1 MKRTSRGFTL
11 TELLTVVA
19 ILAVLAAVA
28 LPGVIKLRNGLKM
41 MELDECARQ
50 LFLAAQNTLT
60 ARRADGTLSAPQG
73 ETVQGQDGSWRWL
86 FDDDTEFLL
95 PDGAVD
101 PTVAE
106 NHIAI
111 WYNTESAMVL
121 EVYYGERNGSFA
133 APGCDW
139 NKNSIQNGDYSNG
152 RVQSGDAA
160 DRRADKR
167 IGYYDGT
174 DLERGD
180 TEQLLP
186 PVLEIVNGDEL
197 TVKVTVPKA
206 GEYWTNGVTLTVTVE
221 ELNGTGGLTGNSV
234 EFSGAYSS
242 VDGTYELVLD
252 SLTQADKRFKEV
264 CPGIAPGAE
273 IRVTA
278 ELSAP
283 PAANGTQYLPAK
295 AWSQTNSLFEERSGD
310 TVSVAHAR
318 HLQNLEDSFSGFVC
332 ENAITVNQTDS
343 MDWLA
348 AYPDY
353 LSIDNPCITS
363 YNGNGLEVRGLNG
376 GMFHSTAGG
385 MRLDGIRIVNPKINR
400 TGTLGALANTA
411 NGATIHDCRVYISA
425 LRSNGTVDFES
436 CKQYG
441 VSGSNYVGGLIG
453 SAVDCTITDSFA
465 ALYKVR
471 GAAAGGL
478 IGYAQNCIITNC
490 YATAENLSGTGQS
503 AMFAGNLSS
512 TTVTGCYG
520 AGNITSGGTV
530 SGFANGR
537 GVFSNSYCAVSY
549 HKEDGTPAEI
559 SLSYGFADG
568 GAGTCAYLTTKTPTE
583 IDGAAGKS
591 YEEMKTWSPVGWQA
605 LSAAQTHPYRA
616 ELDGKAYPFPG
627 LKSSG
632 GQTMPH
638 YGSWPIQTV
647 KGIKLYDSQFG
658 TEEIHVV
665 LIPRGSEITFW
676 AEAEGGSVEVKVLG
690 TPNASVINGS
700 QITSAVDAESGR
712 TKVTVAPKGNEKC
725 GITYIELSAG
735 GYTLRAVTV
744 VYDANITLRPSG
756 GTGMDQC
763 VGTSP
768 DKNGN
773 RVVGSLVLNA
783 ANREG
788 KLTAALAVEP
798 SADQI
803 LKDFDK
809 NIGKKTDGAD
819 LSIEKDV
826 LVSEWSKGLMDGDPS
841 VSFNGSGSVP
851 VVETERNGLVLNVT
865 GNASGTAVV
874 IARWAMD
881 EDIYAACEVKMKGA
895 RALIKGIEAD
905 GRSAD
910 AYPYILAI
918 EPEPGEPI
926 SLTLQPKLFNM
937 PGDANGANS
946 TYTWKLYKSGEEEAL
961 WSAEENWTQDG
972 TFTHGLNDLDA
983 EATYRVEL
991 LYEYEGAHGEQR
1003 SVDEVQL
1010 QVYRK
1015 APREVTEYGQLK
1027 VLEVPYYL
1035 NEARNTDYTPGG
1047 EVYEVSVEQVTG
1059 SETLELDFTNKTDLA
1074 AYVDGA
1080 ANART
1085 KWYVN
1090 TNGWQEG
1097 AAKPA
1102 ENWVAVS
1109 GSIGGVQVF
1118 LDGTER
1124 ATVRWNAE
1132 RDTLDVD
1139 GKTIP
1144 TGGSIT
1150 VEGKD
1155 AGDFGDKAFVFELRA
1170 DTAEAAE
1177 GEERMSSK
1185 TVTVQVMPKLGIDP
1199 QSRTYKYYALL
1210 GGLPRSGVFTANR
1223 SDAKYEYEWYFD
1235 GKSTPEEEKSYIC
1248 TVPGRAYNDNNGIRN
1263 ITLRY
1268 GPYTETAVLTNGTA
1282 LEGFDCT
1289 INWDAAKTSDGGG
1302 IKHCFLVEK
1311 GKSRKLE
1318 FSWMG
1323 GTNGFF
1329 FDTRYKI
1336 DKSPTTDITYAEVV
1350 PVSGDTG
1357 YTSEGV
1363 FSYTIKGNH
1372 FTRDGSTDSPLEMQW
1387 KMTSKS
1393 ASERE
1398 RKPSYDLYVVGL
1410 NIRSGDARGGI
1421 VNGITMS
1428 GVGQSR
1434 TLYADA
1440 YFPSELIK
1448 DGRQM
1453 ITWSLD
1459 DKAEEIIELT
1469 GNGNSAVITAKR
1481 FSAVDYY
1488 ATVTCAYTVE
1498 CTNGRSYTYTKN
1510 IPVKVNPVGVMML
1523 DVQPCTAADVPAL
1536 ERAFGDTGL
1545 DGKWLNQADGGKWL
1559 LVEEPVFGC
1568 NVMYLKVMARLGDMP
1583 VGDLN
1588 QYYRNIYSD
1597 DYYVEVRTA
1606 AVGDTIYIRVNARED
1621 RANTVPT
1628 DLTLTVDVG
1637 TAEKKAETVRL
1648 YDAPK
1653 LVLEKDGA
1661 VVTNGS
1667 MSIPYQS
1674 AAERYG
1680 GFTARLEPALNNG
1693 DGVTWYLTAPAGYRV
1708 EDYLTLEGSTVRLL
1722 RDGEGKLRIPD
1733 FRAVLHA
1740 QSGKAHDAGLTDV
1753 SSAGYALVFLPED
1766 DAVPTGQTQR
1776 KSFDD
1781 LGA

>member
-206 GEYWTNGVTLTVTVE
+206 GEYWTNGVTLTVTME

-363 YNGNGLEVRGLNG
+363 YKGNGLEVRGLNG

-568 GAGTCAYLTTKTPTE
+568 GTGTCSYLTTKTPTE

-638 YGSWPIQTV
+638 YGSWPVQTV

-676 AEAEGGSVEVKVLG
+676 AEAEGGSVEVKMLG

-874 IARWAMD
+874 IARWTMD

-910 AYPYILAI
+910 AYPYMLAI

-1185 TVTVQVMPKLGIDP
+1185 TVTVQVMPKLSIDP
-1199 QSRTYKYYALL
+1199 QSKTAMGWWGVTDTEWNANRTDGKYKYIWTVRGAAVDHDFATLN
-1210 GGLPRSGVFTANR
+1210 VHT
-1223 SDAKYEYEWYFD
+1223 DA
-1235 GKSTPEEEKSYIC
+1235 EEQ
-1248 TVPGRAYNDNNGIRN
+1248 GIN
-1263 ITLRY
+1263 IDLTY
-1268 GPYTETAVLTNGTA
+1268 GPYTATATLTSKRVFEGLQTAINYDAVATVGGTDR
-1282 LEGFDCT
+1282 E
-1289 INWDAAKTSDGGG
+1289 
-1302 IKHCFLVEK
+1302 CFLLEK
-1311 GKSRKLE
+1311 NTGRTLELSWASTLLSRKIAEAPASNAYFQIDRIGSAISGTVGAQPYRVFGKEL
-1318 FSWMG
+1318 SRGPLALNWTLNG
-1323 GTNGFF
+1323 GWVNT
-1329 FDTRYKI
+1329 
-1336 DKSPTTDITYAEVV
+1336 SCTY
-1350 PVSGDTG
+1350 
-1357 YTSEGV
+1357 Y
-1363 FSYTIKGNH
+1363 
-1372 FTRDGSTDSPLEMQW
+1372 
-1387 KMTSKS
+1387 
-1393 ASERE
+1393 
-1398 RKPSYDLYVVGL
+1398 LYVVGL
-1410 NIRSGDARGGI
+1410 DIRDANLNGDI
-1421 VNGITMS
+1421 VDGITMDS
-1428 GVGQSR
+1428 VDQSR

-1536 ERAFGDTGL
+1536 ERAFDDTGL

-1637 TAEKKAETVRL
+1637 TAEKKAETVCL

-1693 DGVTWYLTAPAGYRV
+1693 DGVAWYLTAPAGYRV

-1740 QSGKAHDAGLTDV
+1740 QSGKARDAGLTDV

-1766 DAVPTGQTQR
+1766 DAVSTGQTQR